1 MLRCTWIAAYEEEDT
16 CTKAAVHTDCCCAH
30 AAAIGARKV
39 LSAAPFLPLAKKGAA
54 PCQERHT
61 HRMSC
66 GAAKAEAILG
76 ADQDDDI
83 YTQIEKERAE
93 LRKQGG
99 LTPVTHDSF
108 VAWKDRKAKERQM
121 AEVDKAREMLK
132 VPASVCVSV
141 RLSLSPG
148 VSLSVCLCE
157 STLRVSGSRA

>member
-1 MLRCTWIAAYEEEDT
+1 
-16 CTKAAVHTDCCCAH
+16 
-30 AAAIGARKV
+30 
-39 LSAAPFLPLAKKGAA
+39 
-54 PCQERHT
+54 
-61 HRMSC
+61 MSSR
-66 GAAKAEAILG
+66 AAKAEAILG

-132 VPASVCVSV
+132 VPAPVCLSVC
-141 RLSLSPG
+141 LSLCLSVSPC
-148 VSLSVCLCE
+148 VSLSVCVSEC
-157 STLRVSGSRA
+157 TLRVSACTVRVRVPCGCQGVMRASARLRQDAAWFMV

>member
-1 MLRCTWIAAYEEEDT
+1 MTPIP
-16 CTKAAVHTDCCCAH
+16 AVHMRAYCCCAYGTSI
-30 AAAIGARKV
+30 AARQVPHLSCQHSQDV
-39 LSAAPFLPLAKKGAA
+39 L
-54 PCQERHT
+54 C
-61 HRMSC
+61 
-66 GAAKAEAILG
+66 AAKAEAILG

-132 VPASVCVSV
+132 VPASVC
-141 RLSLSPG
+141 
-148 VSLSVCLCE
+148 LSVCPSVCLSISPWC
-157 STLRVSGSRA
+157 LSGFKV

>member
-1 MLRCTWIAAYEEEDT
+1 MALLLLLCTWRRYCRTAGT
-16 CTKAAVHTDCCCAH
+16 
-30 AAAIGARKV
+30 
-39 LSAAPFLPLAKKGAA
+39 APVLPLVAN
-54 PCQERHT
+54 T
-61 HRMSC
+61 DSMSC
-66 GAAKAEAILG
+66 RAAKAEAILG

-132 VPASVCVSV
+132 VPAPVC
-141 RLSLSPG
+141 
-148 VSLSVCLCE
+148 LSVCL
-157 STLRVSGSRA
+157 SVSLSLCV